1 MSNTEK
7 LTGGL
12 IPTKQQEKLLNE
24 RHTKSMTN
32 IKTDRNKWFYIT
44 VVVSL
49 LSIGQQIGWHV
60 ADKRFAENVRV
71 AWVKMY
77 PNGHSDVEIVDEE
90 KPVDFF
96 INTVESKLTEFV
108 EKRYSKLKA
117 TIATDY
123 GFANLMMSPQM
134 QTDFLD
140 NYKAVEVSDKFINCV
155 ECNEIRT
162 KVREIQILAKDKI
175 EQTRNRQQ
183 YTTLVFATSQIK
195 NKDGR
200 IVSCENKIV
209 TLLWTFRPISEIVN
223 KRSELRYNPLG
234 QDIIRADEKNDPTP
248 IDLNACKKL

>member
-1 MSNTEK
+1 MNQTEK
-7 LTGGL
+7 ITGGL
-12 IPTKQQEKLLNE
+12 IPNDQQKKLIST
-24 RHTKSMTN
+24 RHAKTLAAIT
-32 IKTDRNKWFYIT
+32 TDRNKWFYIT
-44 VVVSL
+44 ILVVL

-77 PNGHSDVEIVDEE
+77 PNGHSDVEIVEDE
-90 KPVDFF
+90 KPIDFF
-96 INTVESKLTEFV
+96 VNTVESKLAEFV
-108 EKRYSKLKA
+108 EKRYSKLKE
-117 TIATDY
+117 TISTDY

-140 NYKAVEVSDKFINCV
+140 NYKAADVAQKFITCA
-155 ECNEIRT
+155 ECNQEKT
-162 KVREIQILAKDKI
+162 KVREIQMLAKDKI

-183 YTTLVFATSQIK
+183 YTTLVFTTKQIK

-209 TLLWTFRPISEIVN
+209 TLLWTFRPVGEIVN

-234 QDIIRADEKNDPTP
+234 QDIIRSDEKHDSTP
-248 IDLNACKKL
+248 VDLNACKKL